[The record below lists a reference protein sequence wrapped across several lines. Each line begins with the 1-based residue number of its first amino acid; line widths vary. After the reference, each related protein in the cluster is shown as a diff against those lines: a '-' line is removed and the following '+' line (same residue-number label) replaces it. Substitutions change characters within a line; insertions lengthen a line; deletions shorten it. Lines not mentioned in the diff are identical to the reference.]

1 MHDYISRLKKKLERE
16 LGFPSIVINQYL
28 TKDGQLTKIPIDLQ
42 HMPEKFSQFKFINP
56 KTFMIDI
63 QFTAPG
69 YSNDLIEW
77 NASPIKLQYVAYNND
92 NLTSMW
98 TFSRVKSFIE
108 GKVVQTGW
116 KQTNHFERDDFIVK
130 QLETSFGGLID
141 TLSYVLNE
149 MYRNFT
155 GMIEIINDTTVKE
168 FNDTIDDIESKIN
181 SLQIER
187 DNVRKKLE
195 SYIKTQVELQK
206 DF

>member
-1 MHDYISRLKKKLERE
+1 MHDYISKLKKKLERE

>member
-1 MHDYISRLKKKLERE
+1 MHDYISKLKKKLERE

-28 TKDGQLTKIPIDLQ
+28 TKDGQLTKMPIDLQ
-42 HMPEKFSQFKFINP
+42 HMPEKFSKFKFINP

-69 YSNDLIEW
+69 YSNDLMDW
-77 NASPIKLQYVAYNND
+77 NTTPIKIQYVTYNNE
-92 NLTSMW
+92 NLSSMW
-98 TFSRVKSFIE
+98 TFSRVKSLIE
-108 GKVVQTGW
+108 GKTIQTGW
-116 KQTNHFERDDFIVK
+116 RQTNHFERDDFIVK
-130 QLETSFGGLID
+130 HLETSFGALID

-168 FNDTIDDIESKIN
+168 FNDTIDDLESKIN

>member
-1 MHDYISRLKKKLERE
+1 ME

-56 KTFMIDI
+56 KTYMIDI

-98 TFSRVKSFIE
+98 TFSRVKSFSE

>member
-1 MHDYISRLKKKLERE
+1 MHDYISRLKKKLESE

-56 KTFMIDI
+56 KTYMIDI

>member
-56 KTFMIDI
+56 KTYMIDI

>member
-1 MHDYISRLKKKLERE
+1 MHDYISRLKKKLEME

-56 KTFMIDI
+56 KTYMIDI

>member
-1 MHDYISRLKKKLERE
+1 
-16 LGFPSIVINQYL
+16 
-28 TKDGQLTKIPIDLQ
+28 
-42 HMPEKFSQFKFINP
+42 
-56 KTFMIDI
+56 
-63 QFTAPG
+63 
-69 YSNDLIEW
+69 
-77 NASPIKLQYVAYNND
+77 
-92 NLTSMW
+92 MW

>member
-1 MHDYISRLKKKLERE
+1 MS
-16 LGFPSIVINQYL
+16 
-28 TKDGQLTKIPIDLQ
+28 
-42 HMPEKFSQFKFINP
+42 
-56 KTFMIDI
+56 
-63 QFTAPG
+63 
-69 YSNDLIEW
+69 
-77 NASPIKLQYVAYNND
+77 
-92 NLTSMW
+92 
-98 TFSRVKSFIE
+98 
-108 GKVVQTGW
+108 
-116 KQTNHFERDDFIVK
+116 DFIVK

>member
-168 FNDTIDDIESKIN
+168 FNDTIDDIEAKIN

>member
-1 MHDYISRLKKKLERE
+1 MHDYISKLKKKLERE

-28 TKDGQLTKIPIDLQ
+28 TKDGQLTKMPIDFQ
-42 HMPEKFSQFKFINP
+42 HMPEKFSKFKFINP

-69 YSNDLIEW
+69 YSNDLTEW
-77 NASPIKLQYVAYNND
+77 NASPIKVQYVAYNNA
-92 NLTSMW
+92 NLSSMW
-98 TFSRVKSFIE
+98 TFSRVKSLIE
-108 GKVVQTGW
+108 GKTIQTGW
-116 KQTNHFERDDFIVK
+116 RQTNYIERDDFTVK
-130 QLETSFGGLID
+130 HLETSFGGLID

-155 GMIEIINDTTVKE
+155 GMVEIINDTTVKE
-168 FNDTIDDIESKIN
+168 FNDTMDDLEGKIN
-181 SLQIER
+181 SLQVER

>member
-1 MHDYISRLKKKLERE
+1 MHDYINKLKKRLERE

-28 TKDGQLTKIPIDLQ
+28 TKDGQLTKMPIDFQ
-42 HMPEKFSQFKFINP
+42 HMPEKFNQFKFINP
-56 KTFMIDI
+56 KTFMIDV

-69 YSNDLIEW
+69 YSNDLMDW
-77 NASPIKLQYVAYNND
+77 NTTPIKIQYVTYNNA

-98 TFSRVKSFIE
+98 TFDRVKNLIE
-108 GKVVQTGW
+108 GKTIQTGW
-116 KQTNHFERDDFIVK
+116 RQTNHFERDDFTVK
-130 QLETSFGGLID
+130 HLETSYGGLID
-141 TLSYVLNE
+141 TLSYVLND

-168 FNDTIDDIESKIN
+168 FNDTIDDFEDKIN
-181 SLQIER
+181 SLQVER